1 MNNQNNNMIQT
12 NNQML
17 NNNQINIQGINNV
30 MPSNLMMGSSG
41 SLYMQNFQSTFNN
54 ISGNVNLIET
64 NLNNM
69 NNILS
74 LINLPVVVPCHS
86 HHPLINC
93 RTPGRA
99 LPGNYWKCNNC
110 GSDYSYNVPTFY
122 CTNCDFDLC
131 QKCFLTF
138 YAYQIVVYNYNMGM
152 IQANENTNP
161 NYYNPFIHNHPMVQ
175 ILREESYYTSDL
187 KCNICFKF
195 IDKQDPFFY
204 CSLCNYCICTP
215 CYSAK
220 ISTQMSGF
228 NK

>member
-74 LINLPVVVPCHS
+74 
-86 HHPLINC
+86 
-93 RTPGRA
+93 
-99 LPGNYWKCNNC
+99 
-110 GSDYSYNVPTFY
+110 
-122 CTNCDFDLC
+122 
-131 QKCFLTF
+131 
-138 YAYQIVVYNYNMGM
+138 
-152 IQANENTNP
+152 
-161 NYYNPFIHNHPMVQ
+161 
-175 ILREESYYTSDL
+175 
-187 KCNICFKF
+187 
-195 IDKQDPFFY
+195 
-204 CSLCNYCICTP
+204 
-215 CYSAK
+215 
-220 ISTQMSGF
+220 
-228 NK
+228 